1 MMKQVEKFNKKLNR
15 MKKALYVLTLF
26 LFFVSAANAQELS
39 PGMQAKNDG
48 NDSFRNKDYVTA
60 ISNWDKYLNSG
71 EEGVADDVNTQSLYV
86 SSFKYAADNFLRTK
100 DYQSSY
106 SYFEKYL
113 DKGGDEAKK
122 DGEIA
127 YKMAFCANKLDKND
141 VALSEYQRAIDLG
154 YREDMSMLYIASIYK
169 DINREDKMIETLKLA
184 MEKYP
189 ESKNR
194 SKMASMLTVP
204 MLKEAAVPFNE
215 ANELAKTAATGDPNQ
230 YLENMGK
237 AVEKFNEAIPLF
249 KNVLEVEPDNEQA
262 STYLKNCEDNI
273 SAFNTYKDNLQKK

>member
-1 MMKQVEKFNKKLNR
+1 MNMSKKIYKNVNR
-15 MKKALYVLTLF
+15 MKRVLLVFTLF
-26 LFFVSAANAQELS
+26 LFFVSALSAQELS
-39 PGMQAKNDG
+39 PGLQAKNDG
-48 NDSFRNKDYVTA
+48 NDAFRNKDYVTA
-60 ISNWDKYLNSG
+60 IAQWEKYLSSG
-71 EEGVADDVNTQSLYV
+71 EEGVADDVNTQSLLV

-100 DYQSSY
+100 DYQSALSY
-106 SYFEKYL
+106 YEKYIQ
-113 DKGGDEAKK
+113 KGGEEAAK

-141 VALSEYQRAIDLG
+141 VALSEYQRSIDLA

-169 DINREDKMIETLKLA
+169 DAGREDKMIETLKLA

-189 ESKNR
+189 NSKNR
-194 SKMASMLTVP
+194 SKMAEMLTIP

-215 ANELAKTAATGDPNQ
+215 ANELAKSAATGDPTQ

-249 KNVLEVEPDNEQA
+249 KNVLEVDPSNEQA
-262 STYLKNCEDNI
+262 SAYLKNCEDNI
-273 SAFNTYKDNLQKK
+273 SAFNTYKENLQKK